1 MGRKL
6 AIDIGRARLGIAI
19 SDLSGILSSPLDSV
33 RRIAD
38 DSETV
43 KEILKMVADN
53 EVQEIYVG
61 DPVSLSGEITPST
74 DDARNFASLLQS
86 TTVLP
91 VRLIDERLTTVT
103 AARNLRDSGKNAKT
117 SKSLIDSASAV
128 VILEAVFQVERV
140 SGEAAGRSVGDLLG
154 S

>member
-38 DSETV
+38 DSETI
-43 KEILKMVADN
+43 KEILKIVADN

-74 DDARNFASLLQS
+74 DDARNFASVLQS
-86 TTVLP
+86 TTAIP

-128 VILEAVFQVERV
+128 VILEAVLQVERV

>member
-33 RRIAD
+33 RRLAD
-38 DSETV
+38 DSDTIQ
-43 KEILKMVADN
+43 EILKIVTDN

-74 DDARNFASLLQS
+74 DDARNFSSLLQS
-86 TTVLP
+86 TTEIP

-103 AARNLRDSGKNAKT
+103 AARNLRESGKNAKT
-117 SKSLIDSASAV
+117 SKLVIDSASAV
-128 VILEAVFQVERV
+128 VILEAVLHAERV
-140 SGEAAGRSVGDLLG
+140 SGETPGRSVGDLLG

>member
-38 DSETV
+38 DSETIQD
-43 KEILKMVADN
+43 ILKIVADN

>member
-38 DSETV
+38 DSETI
-43 KEILKMVADN
+43 KEILKIVADN

-74 DDARNFASLLQS
+74 DDARNFASVLQS
-86 TTVLP
+86 TTAIP

>member
-33 RRIAD
+33 RRLAD
-38 DSETV
+38 DSDTIQ
-43 KEILKMVADN
+43 EILKIVADN

-74 DDARNFASLLQS
+74 DDARNFSSLLQS
-86 TTVLP
+86 NTEIP

-103 AARNLRDSGKNAKT
+103 AARNLRESGKNAKT
-117 SKSLIDSASAV
+117 SKLVIDSASAV
-128 VILEAVFQVERV
+128 VILEAVLHAERV
-140 SGEAAGRSVGDLLG
+140 SGETPGRSVGDLLG

>member
-6 AIDIGRARLGIAI
+6 AIDIGRARLGIAV

-33 RRIAD
+33 RRLAD
-38 DSETV
+38 DSDTIQ
-43 KEILKMVADN
+43 EILKIVTDN

-128 VILEAVFQVERV
+128 VILEAVLQVERV

>member
-1 MGRKL
+1 MSRKL

-33 RRIAD
+33 RRLAD
-38 DSETV
+38 DSDTIQ
-43 KEILKMVADN
+43 EILKIVTDN

-74 DDARNFASLLQS
+74 DDARNFSSLLQS
-86 TTVLP
+86 NTEIP

-103 AARNLRDSGKNAKT
+103 AARNLRESGKNAKT
-117 SKSLIDSASAV
+117 SKLVIDSASAV
-128 VILEAVFQVERV
+128 VILEAVLHAERV

>member
-38 DSETV
+38 DSETI
-43 KEILKMVADN
+43 KEILKIVADN

-61 DPVSLSGEITPST
+61 DPVSLSGEITTST

-103 AARNLRDSGKNAKT
+103 AARNLRDLGKNAKT

>member
-38 DSETV
+38 DSEV
-43 KEILKMVADN
+43 IKEILKIVADN

-61 DPVSLSGEITPST
+61 DPVSLSGEITSST
-74 DDARNFASLLQS
+74 DDARNFSSLLQS
-86 TTVLP
+86 TTAIP

-128 VILEAVFQVERV
+128 VILEAVLQVERV

>member
-33 RRIAD
+33 RRLAD
-38 DSETV
+38 DSDTIQEV
-43 KEILKMVADN
+43 LKIVTDN

-74 DDARNFASLLQS
+74 GDARNFSSLLQS
-86 TTVLP
+86 TTEIP

-103 AARNLRDSGKNAKT
+103 AARNLRESGKNAKT
-117 SKSLIDSASAV
+117 SKLVIDSASAV
-128 VILEAVFQVERV
+128 VILEAVLHAERV
-140 SGEAAGRSVGDLLG
+140 SGETPGRSVGDLLG

>member
-33 RRIAD
+33 RRLAD
-38 DSETV
+38 DSDTIQEV
-43 KEILKMVADN
+43 LKIVTDN

-74 DDARNFASLLQS
+74 DDARNFSSLLQS
-86 TTVLP
+86 TTEIP

-103 AARNLRDSGKNAKT
+103 AARNLRESGKNAKT
-117 SKSLIDSASAV
+117 SKLVIDSASAV
-128 VILEAVFQVERV
+128 VILEAVLHAKRL
-140 SGEAAGRSVGDLLG
+140 SGETPGRSVGDLLG

>member
-1 MGRKL
+1 
-6 AIDIGRARLGIAI
+6 
-19 SDLSGILSSPLDSV
+19 
-33 RRIAD
+33 
-38 DSETV
+38 
-43 KEILKMVADN
+43 
-53 EVQEIYVG
+53 
-61 DPVSLSGEITPST
+61 
-74 DDARNFASLLQS
+74 LQS
-86 TTVLP
+86 TTAIP

-128 VILEAVFQVERV
+128 VILEAVLQVERV

>member
-38 DSETV
+38 DSETIQ
-43 KEILKMVADN
+43 EILKIVADN
-53 EVQEIYVG
+53 EVQEMYVG

-128 VILEAVFQVERV
+128 VILEAVFQVEQV

>member
-33 RRIAD
+33 RRLAD
-38 DSETV
+38 DSDTIQ
-43 KEILKMVADN
+43 EILKIVTDN

-74 DDARNFASLLQS
+74 GDARNFSSLLQS
-86 TTVLP
+86 TTEIP

-103 AARNLRDSGKNAKT
+103 AARNLRESGKNAKT
-117 SKSLIDSASAV
+117 SKLVIDSASAV
-128 VILEAVFQVERV
+128 VILEAVLHAERV
-140 SGEAAGRSVGDLLG
+140 SGETPGRSVGDLLG

>member
-33 RRIAD
+33 RRLAD
-38 DSETV
+38 DSDTIQ
-43 KEILKMVADN
+43 EILRIVTDN

-74 DDARNFASLLQS
+74 GDARNFSSLLQS
-86 TTVLP
+86 TTEIP

-103 AARNLRDSGKNAKT
+103 AARNLRESGKNAKT
-117 SKSLIDSASAV
+117 SKLVIDSASAV
-128 VILEAVFQVERV
+128 VILEAVLHAERV
-140 SGEAAGRSVGDLLG
+140 SGETPGRSVGDLLG

>member
-38 DSETV
+38 DSETI
-43 KEILKMVADN
+43 KEILKIVADN

-74 DDARNFASLLQS
+74 DDARNFALLLQS
-86 TTVLP
+86 TTAIP

-128 VILEAVFQVERV
+128 VILEAVLQVERV

>member
-33 RRIAD
+33 RRLAD
-38 DSETV
+38 DSDTIQ
-43 KEILKMVADN
+43 EILKIVADN

-74 DDARNFASLLQS
+74 DDARNFSSLLQS
-86 TTVLP
+86 NTEIP

-103 AARNLRDSGKNAKT
+103 AARNLRESGKNAKT
-117 SKSLIDSASAV
+117 SKLVIDSASAV
-128 VILEAVFQVERV
+128 VILEAVLHAERV

>member
-38 DSETV
+38 DSETI
-43 KEILKMVADN
+43 KEILKIVADN

>member
-33 RRIAD
+33 RRLAD
-38 DSETV
+38 DSDTIQ
-43 KEILKMVADN
+43 EILRIVTDN

-74 DDARNFASLLQS
+74 GDARNFSSLLQS
-86 TTVLP
+86 TTEIP

-103 AARNLRDSGKNAKT
+103 AARNLRESGKNAKT
-117 SKSLIDSASAV
+117 SKLVIDSASAV
-128 VILEAVFQVERV
+128 VILEAVLHADRV
-140 SGEAAGRSVGDLLG
+140 DL
-154 S
+154 